1 MKKYLISLLLIASLC
16 AALLLPVSA
25 SQEGY
30 VFDLC
35 GVFDEVESLN
45 AEADT
50 ICQITGI
57 APYFIMTDDQGGLEG
72 EEYIEQFAQQHG
84 FDSDAIVVLDG
95 ESACYVTAFGTAN
108 DYVSEDEL
116 IAMRDAYA
124 DSETYSGGVRDYL
137 NLMFTT
143 LEMRLSDDAPAATEA
158 QGDMAAA
165 DTEAEAEA
173 VMAISADADAAQAV
187 AYSTR
192 LIDRAGLL
200 SAQEGAEI
208 AALLD
213 QVSEKHEID
222 VVIVTETTLNGKTSR
237 DYADDYY
244 DYNGYGEDGLLL
256 LYCPN
261 ERARYIST
269 CGKAINWF
277 EGDNFTKL
285 TEEIIPYLDSASY
298 AKAFSAYAETCDEII
313 EDETGF
319 PWLLVVLSLILGV
332 VLSALIPMNVLKGE
346 LKSVRAKAAAADYVR
361 NGSMNLTQDKD
372 VFLYHTVTRVP
383 KPKEKSGS
391 THTGSS
397 GRSHGGG
404 SF

>member
-1 MKKYLISLLLIASLC
+1 MKKYLISLLLILSLC
-16 AALLLPVSA
+16 TALLLPVNA
-25 SQEGY
+25 SREGY
-30 VFDLC
+30 VFDFC
-35 GVFDEVESLN
+35 DVFEEVESLN
-45 AEADT
+45 SEAESIRQA
-50 ICQITGI
+50 TGI
-57 APYFIMTDDQGGLEG
+57 APYYIITNDLGGLEL
-72 EEYIEQFAQQHG
+72 EEYADQFARDHG
-84 FDSDAIVVLDG
+84 FYSDAIVILVG
-95 ESACYVTAFGTAN
+95 EGYCFVTSYGAAK
-108 DYVSEDEL
+108 DRVSEDEL
-116 IAMRDAYA
+116 DAMCDAYIE
-124 DSETYSGGVRDYL
+124 SETYFGGVRDYF

-143 LEMRLSDDAPAATEA
+143 LQTNPSEDAEPV
-158 QGDMAAA
+158 QG
-165 DTEAEAEA
+165 T
-173 VMAISADADAAQAV
+173 
-187 AYSTR
+187 AYSDR

-222 VVIVTETTLNGKTSR
+222 VVIVTETSLNGKTSR

-319 PWLLVVLSLILGV
+319 PWLLLVLSLILGV

-372 VFLYHTVTRVP
+372 VFLYHTVTRAP